1 MGGYCAP
8 PCGALSWV
16 SPGGSLQWQLGLG
29 AHCPGPAEVTAEA
42 LLRCQSLS
50 GRARAWGRARPR
62 ACGVPRPRARGQGN
76 PNSQHPS
83 LEPPGGRPPRSE
95 WQLGRAGLRP
105 RGVARAP
112 RPAAVRPPEQPAKH
126 PKEPGY
132 SSRGRPARL
141 PATRPPQGSPAW
153 ALSTSPDAQRQLG
166 RVQVHHV
173 VPQEAVQDVHDHRL
187 EHHLGARASRGA
199 ALAGLGP
206 QHRQPGPALAQ
217 PAAGRRRWLASA
229 CALPTQASGAGR
241 GGAPRRAAPRRP
253 AEPAL
258 LRLRRREP
266 RAAPPPSRQPSYE
279 GARPAGG
286 RSRNATS
293 GRMRRVAF
301 AEKLRVSATRARDF
315 ARNQSGSFSRGLSA
329 NGEAPA
335 RLSRGSPNRVWRL
348 CASVWPAWTR
358 NRL

>member
-1 MGGYCAP
+1 MPG
-8 PCGALSWV
+8 
-16 SPGGSLQWQLGLG
+16 PGGEPGRVRAGSAAAGSL
-29 AHCPGPAEVTAEA
+29 V
-42 LLRCQSLS
+42 
-50 GRARAWGRARPR
+50 
-62 ACGVPRPRARGQGN
+62 
-76 PNSQHPS
+76 
-83 LEPPGGRPPRSE
+83 LEPAGRGTPTASTPRSSHREGVLPGVSGSWDERVSVREESHGRPDPPQSVPPSS
-95 WQLGRAGLRP
+95 RP
-105 RGVARAP
+105 STPKSQATHRGDAQPGSQRRAP
-112 RPAAVRPPEQPAKH
+112 RRAAPL
-126 PKEPGY
+126 G
-132 SSRGRPARL
+132 
-141 PATRPPQGSPAW
+141 
-153 ALSTSPDAQRQLG
+153 LSTSPDAQRQLG

-301 AEKLRVSATRARDF
+301 AEKIRVSATRARDF

-348 CASVWPAWTR
+348 CASVWPAWSR